1 MTPKKPMLACPQPA
15 TLRFP
20 LLASAKLDGIRATL
34 WPEQPLTRALKPIP
48 NTFIRETI
56 QAARLPAVFDGELVV
71 GAANAPDVFT
81 KTTSGVMAHQG
92 RPDFTFW
99 AFDWVPDSDPASG
112 VTFKERWLKM
122 ESRTSAVR
130 SFNPWFKVLPHVW
143 VNNEEALA
151 LFEAQCIA
159 GGFEGVIL
167 RGPDAGYKHG
177 RSTANEHGMMK
188 VKRFEDAEARIVGAI
203 ELMHNDN
210 EATTNAL
217 GHTSRSS
224 AQAGKRPAGVLGAL
238 VGELNGVTFEI
249 GTGFTAQQRADYWQ
263 LHLRGELPLLAKFKH
278 FPHGAVDKPRHPV
291 FLGWRDPID
300 L

>member
-15 TLRFP
+15 VLQFP

-122 ESRTSAVR
+122 DQRSSAIR
-130 SFNPWFKVLPHVW
+130 SFHPWFKVLPHVW
-143 VNNEEALA
+143 VNNEDELA
-151 LFEAQCIA
+151 LFEAKCIA
-159 GGFEGVIL
+159 DGFEGVIL

-177 RSTANEHGMMK
+177 RSTHKELGMVK
-188 VKRFEDAEARIVGAI
+188 VKRFDDTELEVVGAV
-203 ELMHNDN
+203 ELYHNDN
-210 EATTNAL
+210 EAMTNEL
-217 GHTSRSS
+217 GHTQRST
-224 AQAGKRPAGVLGAL
+224 AKVGLRPAGVLGAL
-238 VGELNGVTFEI
+238 VCKWRDTTVEV
-249 GTGFTAQQRADYWQ
+249 GTGFTAAQRAELWQ
-263 LHLRGELPLLAKFKH
+263 AGPASLVGRLAKVKYFA
-278 FPHGAVDKPRHPV
+278 HGMVDKPRHPV
-291 FLGWRDPID
+291 FLGFRDID
-300 L
+300 DW